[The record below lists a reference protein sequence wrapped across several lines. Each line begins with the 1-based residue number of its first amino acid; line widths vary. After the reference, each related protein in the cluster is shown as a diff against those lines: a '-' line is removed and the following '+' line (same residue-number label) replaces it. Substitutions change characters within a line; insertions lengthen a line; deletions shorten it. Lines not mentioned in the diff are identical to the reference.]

1 MDSKSQRKRD
11 IMKFF
16 NLQIKLDI
24 AVVNMT
30 LCMSQYVQLT
40 DGTFYVNKDEKLKH
54 VICLHGLNISSISQG
69 SLCNW
74 SNGHFFS
81 YSHG

>member
-54 VICLHGLNISSISQG
+54 VMSSWIKY
-69 SLCNW
+69 
-74 SNGHFFS
+74 FF
-81 YSHG
+81 HITGVTV